1 MIRKRNFYSVL
12 AAVFIGIFIFTSM
25 AVLAQAKVPGGVT
38 SRIKKINTYLDK
50 TESQIKSGSTNLND
64 LDRAKDEL
72 ATIKKSYPQFA
83 AHDDVVAAE
92 KRISQVESS
101 FKASQSKKQEA
112 RAKTAASSAAQEKI
126 YVDWARRLSQF
137 KADTNP
143 GSKGNFGI
151 STEDIQSL
159 LNNNKNYEDAKS
171 LYAEFLQTG
180 IDKDSHHELRQAEYD
195 IKVSISNYEQSRNRI
210 PDQAIE
216 KVEQAIKWMNEN
228 KAKNKV
234 MALSND
240 QRNTIDIF
248 VTNSNKL
255 FPNTDRIKQLNA
267 RKAELD
273 KMNEAADKNILQNR
287 RMKPNNYNG
296 KDSGELA
303 NMAKSIVL
311 KANPGASIVK
321 VNITSKDW
329 IRESAVEWTDTT
341 KTAFHRRVTDGIY
354 AQVSAKAGSDFYLF
368 TLFLNKDNISGK
380 QNPLTG
386 HVMYKERILEKNS
399 R

>member
-1 MIRKRNFYSVL
+1 MIRKRNFHSVL
-12 AAVFIGIFIFTSM
+12 AAVFIGMFIFTSI

-50 TESQIKSGSTNLND
+50 TESRMKSGSTDTND
-64 LDRAKDEL
+64 LERAKDEL

-83 AHDDVVAAE
+83 THDDVVAAE
-92 KRISQVESS
+92 KRISQVENS
-101 FKASQSKKQEA
+101 FKTTQVKKQETFA
-112 RAKTAASSAAQEKI
+112 QQASSSAAQEKI
-126 YVDWARRLSQF
+126 YADWARRLSQYN
-137 KADTNP
+137 ADTNP

-151 STEDIQSL
+151 STEDIQTL

-171 LYAEFLQTG
+171 LYAEFLQTR
-180 IDKDSHHELRQAEYD
+180 IDKDAHHKLRQAEYD
-195 IKVSISNYEQSRNRI
+195 IKVSILNYEQSRNRI
-210 PDQAIE
+210 PDRASE
-216 KVEQAIKWMNEN
+216 KIEQAIKWMNEN

-234 MALSND
+234 MALSSD
-240 QRNTIDIF
+240 QRNTIDIL

-273 KMNEAADKNILQNR
+273 KMNEAADKSILENR
-287 RMKPNNYNG
+287 RMKPNQYNG
-296 KDSGELA
+296 KDSGELT

-311 KANPGASIVK
+311 KASPGASIIK
-321 VNITSKDW
+321 VNITSNDW

-354 AQVSAKAGSDFYLF
+354 AQVSAKAGSDFYLY

-386 HVMYKERILEKNS
+386 HVMYKERILEKNT

>member
-1 MIRKRNFYSVL
+1 MIKKRNFYSVL
-12 AAVFIGIFIFTSM
+12 AAVFISLFIFSSTE
-25 AVLAQAKVPGGVT
+25 VLSQAKVPGGVT

-50 TESQIKSGSTNLND
+50 TESRMKSGSTDAND
-64 LDRAKDEL
+64 LERAKEEL

-83 AHDDVVAAE
+83 THDDVVAAE
-92 KRISQVESS
+92 KRISQVENS
-101 FKASQSKKQEA
+101 FKASQTKKQEV
-112 RAKTAASSAAQEKI
+112 RAQQASSSAAQEKI
-126 YVDWARRLSQF
+126 YVDWAKRLSQY
-137 KADTNP
+137 KADTNT

-151 STEDIQSL
+151 STEDIQTL
-159 LNNNKNYEDAKS
+159 LNNNKNYEDAKK
-171 LYAEFLQTG
+171 LYSEFLQTG
-180 IDKDSHHELRQAEYD
+180 IDKNAHHELRQAEYD
-195 IKVSISNYEQSRNRI
+195 IKVSILNYEQSRNRI
-210 PDQAIE
+210 PDRASE
-216 KVEQAIKWMNEN
+216 KVEQAITWMNEN

-234 MALSND
+234 MALSRD
-240 QRNTIDIF
+240 QRNTIDIL
-248 VTNSNKL
+248 VANSNKL
-255 FPNTDRIKQLNA
+255 FPNTERIKQLND

-273 KMNEAADKNILQNR
+273 KMNEAADKSILENR
-287 RMKPNNYNG
+287 RMKPNQYNG
-296 KDSGELA
+296 KDSGELT

-311 KANPGASIVK
+311 KASPGASIIK

-354 AQVSAKAGSDFYLF
+354 AQVSAKTGSEFYLF

-386 HVMYKERILEKNS
+386 HVMYKERILEKNA